1 MDLFKKI
8 LLMIVSPGIGWER
21 INKLSIPTRI
31 MLGNVFY
38 PTLAVVALSVFV
50 RLFYDDD
57 LTLTRTLI
65 NAIIAFTSYF
75 FAFHIS
81 SGVMNFFLPGENQEA
96 KDRMDNL
103 LLFGLEFLALLNVI
117 NNLLPS
123 SFAILDLLNLYVGF
137 DIYTGLNYINYEG
150 KAWVFVVGTSAMLLL
165 IPIII
170 TSILEISLC
179 RII

>member
-1 MDLFKKI
+1 
-8 LLMIVSPGIGWER
+8 
-21 INKLSIPTRI
+21 
-31 MLGNVFY
+31 
-38 PTLAVVALSVFV
+38 
-50 RLFYDDD
+50 
-57 LTLTRTLI
+57 
-65 NAIIAFTSYF
+65 
-75 FAFHIS
+75 
-81 SGVMNFFLPGENQEA
+81 MNFFLPGENQEA

-137 DIYTGLNYINYEG
+137 IIYTGLNYINYEG
-150 KAWVFVVGTSAMLLL
+150 KPWVFVVGTSAMLLL

-170 TSILEISLC
+170 KSILEISLC

>member
-65 NAIIAFTSYF
+65 NAIIVFTSYF

-137 DIYTGLNYINYEG
+137 IIYTGLNYINYEG